1 MPAIVPP
8 ARYGRFPAPP
18 APSDPPTARDIAMAA
33 AYELNCT
40 NAYCKQ
46 CPAYQPKWHSSL
58 AGDGGARDV
67 HVAETALYKYA
78 ILIAAAPQPGGSS
91 SLRVSVACL
100 TSFVAS
106 EAPPPWF
113 AQALE
118 HAIRPVR
125 DDIANLTNDM
135 QAMKK
140 DMEAVKSEVSLINK
154 RQANTQRCAAL
165 VSPRSMSRLG
175 IIITATCFKAYNR
188 TVQPGRAIPFEEVP
202 FPDGTRPWGMMV
214 NVGLFSL
221 WTSCSYYSARRGQNE
236 PLPELTSLE
245 AVRTLSSRQSLE
257 YHEGYYPE
265 EAAPEDSMMREK
277 AILLAIGVEPA

>member
-40 NAYCKQ
+40 NAY
-46 CPAYQPKWHSSL
+46 W
-58 AGDGGARDV
+58 DGGARDV

-78 ILIAAAPQPGGSS
+78 ILIAAAPQP
-91 SLRVSVACL
+91 
-100 TSFVAS
+100 

-165 VSPRSMSRLG
+165 
-175 IIITATCFKAYNR
+175 AYNR

-214 NVGLFSL
+214 N
-221 WTSCSYYSARRGQNE
+221 NE